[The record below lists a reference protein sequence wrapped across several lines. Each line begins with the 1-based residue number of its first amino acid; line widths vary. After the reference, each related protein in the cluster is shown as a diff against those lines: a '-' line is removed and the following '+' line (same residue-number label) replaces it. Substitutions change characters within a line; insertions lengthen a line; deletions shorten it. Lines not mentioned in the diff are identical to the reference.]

1 MADNTNSF
9 EAGFGIQETMTVG
22 VGNQKMAEDLLSP
35 ETSTVASEDLSPVI
49 EDEKKEEKKD
59 PNPVQKTKAPDKQE
73 EEEAKKASQSLRN
86 FLYSEGEDDD
96 EEEEEEEE
104 APEAKK
110 KPVQTPIAEEEE
122 EESEAPKGAT
132 QFQALAKDLADLGVF
147 SLDED
152 EELNI
157 NNPEEFLERFN
168 LEKQKGAN
176 EIITNFLGQ
185 FGEEYQQ
192 AFDAIFVKGVN
203 PKDYFQTTEVISSFS
218 DMDLTKED
226 NQKKVL
232 RQALKDQGFDPE
244 DIESEIDRIENY
256 GDLEQVAQ
264 KHHKVLVK
272 KEAKKLEQLEQES
285 QRKLQ
290 EKAAIR
296 NQYITNVQSILSE
309 KVKEKEFDGIP
320 LNPKL
325 ATELQDFLLVDKWKT
340 PSGETLS
347 DFDKAILDLKQPQN
361 HAMKVKVALLLKTLE
376 KDPTLSSIQRKGKT
390 KSNEQLFGNLANQVV
405 SSTNKSSDKKPVAN
419 RWFK

>member
-9 EAGFGIQETMTVG
+9 EAGFGIQETMTIG
-22 VGNQKMAEDLLSP
+22 AGNQKLANDLLSP
-35 ETSTVASEDLSPVI
+35 ETSTASSEDLSPVI
-49 EDEKKEEKKD
+49 EEAAEKEADKKK
-59 PNPVQKTKAPDKQE
+59 PTPSNKKTTDDTDDNDN
-73 EEEAKKASQSLRN
+73 KASDNLRS
-86 FLYSEGEDDD
+86 FLYSDGGD

-104 APEAKK
+104 KAPEVKK
-110 KPVQTPIAEEEE
+110 TPVSSEEEE
-122 EESEAPKGAT
+122 EEEEQEDTAKPGT

-147 SLDED
+147 SLDEN

-157 NNPEEFLERFN
+157 NNPEEFLERFT

-185 FGEEYQQ
+185 FGEDYQQ

-203 PKDYFQTTEVISSFS
+203 PKEYFQTTEVISSFS
-218 DMDLTKED
+218 EMDLTKED
-226 NQKKVL
+226 NQKRVL
-232 RQALKDQGFDPE
+232 RQALRDQGFDAE

-272 KEAKKLEQLEQES
+272 REAKKLEELEQES
-285 QRKLQ
+285 QRKHQ
-290 EKAAIR
+290 EKAAIK
-296 NQYITNVQSILSE
+296 NQYITNVQTVLSE

-390 KSNEQLFGNLANQVV
+390 KSNDQLFGNLANQVV
-405 SSTNKSSDKKPVAN
+405 SSTNKTSDKKPVAN

>member
-9 EAGFGIQETMTVG
+9 EAGFGIQETMTIG
-22 VGNQKMAEDLLSP
+22 AGNQKLANDLLSP
-35 ETSTVASEDLSPVI
+35 ETSTASSEDLSPVI
-49 EDEKKEEKKD
+49 EEAAEEQADKKKPAPSNKKTTD
-59 PNPVQKTKAPDKQE
+59 DTDDNDN
-73 EEEAKKASQSLRN
+73 KASDNLRS
-86 FLYSEGEDDD
+86 FLYSDGGD

-104 APEAKK
+104 KAPEVKK
-110 KPVQTPIAEEEE
+110 TPVSSEEEE
-122 EESEAPKGAT
+122 EEEEQEDTAKPGT

-147 SLDED
+147 SLDEN

-157 NNPEEFLERFN
+157 NNPEEFLERFT

-185 FGEEYQQ
+185 FGEDYQQ

-203 PKDYFQTTEVISSFS
+203 PKEYFQTTEVISSFS
-218 DMDLTKED
+218 EMDLTKED
-226 NQKKVL
+226 NQKRVL
-232 RQALKDQGFDPE
+232 RQALRDQGFDAE

-272 KEAKKLEQLEQES
+272 REAKKLEELEQES
-285 QRKLQ
+285 QRKHQ
-290 EKAAIR
+290 EKAAIK
-296 NQYITNVQSILSE
+296 NQYITNVQTVLSE

-390 KSNEQLFGNLANQVV
+390 KSNDQLFGNLANQVV
-405 SSTNKSSDKKPVAN
+405 SSTNKTSDKKPVAN